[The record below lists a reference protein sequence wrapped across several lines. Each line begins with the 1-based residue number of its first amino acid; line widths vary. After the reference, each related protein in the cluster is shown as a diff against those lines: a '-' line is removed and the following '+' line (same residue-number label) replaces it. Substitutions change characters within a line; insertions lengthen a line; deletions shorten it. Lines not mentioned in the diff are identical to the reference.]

1 MSTNPVINAPSQAE
15 LEQLFADQKVYAP
28 SLVATNASVRSKKL
42 KSIQDYLINHEAEVI
57 KVLKEDFSKPEV
69 ETLLSELG
77 IVLSQIRHIRSNL
90 KSWMKPKAVKTPL
103 SATGTQSYVHYEPK
117 GQVLIIAPWNYPLNL
132 ALVPTV
138 YAIAAGCTVTLKPSE
153 FTPATTGFLKKMINE
168 LFPAREV
175 SVIEG
180 EGATAAA
187 LTAMPFNHIFFTGS
201 PQVGKLVM
209 KAASAN
215 LTSVTLELGGKSPTV
230 VDQTANLKTSVE
242 RMVWG
247 KHFNAGQTCI
257 APDYVLVP
265 QAKEEDFIEAYKNQV
280 SKRYGKDPELSE
292 DYARIISDKHFA
304 RIKELLDDA
313 VTKGAI
319 VKVGGQ
325 TNATT
330 RYIAPTLL
338 TGVTSDMKIMQ
349 EEIFGPLMP
358 VMTYR
363 QLEEVPV
370 IINSRP
376 KALTMYINSK
386 QQKNI
391 NYLIDHTSSGG
402 VVINDYLL
410 GYANPNLPFGGV
422 NNSGIG
428 KSLGHHGFLDF
439 TNERG
444 VIHRRFLD
452 LAMVYPPYTDKVRKL
467 VKMIYRW
474 L

>member
-1 MSTNPVINAPSQAE
+1 MSTNPIINAPSQAE
-15 LEQLFADQKVYAP
+15 LEQLFTAQKAHAP
-28 SLVATNASVRSKKL
+28 SLVATDARTRNQKL
-42 KSIQDYLINHEAEVI
+42 KSIQDYLISHEAEI
-57 KVLKEDFSKPEV
+57 IQALKDDFQKPEV
-69 ETLLSELG
+69 ETLLSEMG
-77 IVLSQIRHIRSNL
+77 VALSQIRHIRANL

-103 SATGTQSYVHYEPK
+103 SATGTQSYLHYEPK

-138 YAIAAGCTVTLKPSE
+138 YAIAAGCTVILKPSE
-153 FTPATTGFLKKMINE
+153 FTPHTTAFMKKMIAQ
-168 LFPAREV
+168 LFPAKEV
-175 SVIEG
+175 TVIEG
-180 EGATAAA
+180 EGATSAA

-201 PQVGKLVM
+201 PSVGKLVM

-230 VDQTANLKTSVE
+230 VDQTANLKTTAQ

-257 APDYVLVP
+257 APDYVLV
-265 QAKEEDFIEAYKNQV
+265 QQSKAQDFIEAYRQQV
-280 SKRYGKDPELSE
+280 SQLYGENPEASP
-292 DYARIISDKHFA
+292 DFARIISDKHFA
-304 RIKELLDDA
+304 RIKGLLDDA
-313 VTKGAI
+313 LAKGATI
-319 VKVGGQ
+319 KCGGQ
-325 TNATT
+325 TNAAT

-338 TGVTSDMKIMQ
+338 TDVTPEMKIMQ

-358 VMTYR
+358 LITFD
-363 QLEEVPV
+363 QLADVPP

-386 QQKNI
+386 NQQNI
-391 NYLIDHTSSGG
+391 NYLINHTSSGG

-410 GYANPNLPFGGV
+410 GYVNPYLPFGGV

-444 VIHRRFLD
+444 IIHRRFLD
-452 LAMVYPPYTDKVRKL
+452 LAMAYPPYTDKVKKL
-467 VKMIYRW
+467 VKLIYKW